1 MESYQGVF
9 SKSKGKEVQHSLK
22 KKDKILYLKTMM
34 YLNVSRLFIQLL
46 REIRKKLKHV
56 HASNNDKYK
65 GPFEEQYR
73 VYGIEHEKIVPRTL

>member
-9 SKSKGKEVQHSLK
+9 NKSKGKEVQHSLQ

-56 HASNNDKYK
+56 HASNNDKNT
-65 GPFEEQYR
+65 R
-73 VYGIEHEKIVPRTL
+73 VHLRSNIEFMESSMRR